1 MDKVNPAIRKRQQIS
16 RANQLMFVWIA
27 GVSVVVGFS
36 LVLALFLSQ
45 KIIFGEKV
53 LSEKGKTVAALENN
67 LKAAPELKNNIRAL
81 NTDTNLRK
89 TRLNTDDSALQ
100 SVLDALPAD
109 ANSTAMAASLQKKLL
124 TGVPD
129 VILESLRV
137 DAVNESASGDV
148 EIESDTA
155 SEPGAIGFTF
165 VVSAPAKNG
174 EGQENLRKIL
184 LQLESSIRPFTVN
197 TLSIESQGAR
207 VTLTASGVGYYEPAK
222 TLTLRNKVVRP

>member
-1 MDKVNPAIRKRQQIS
+1 MEKVNPAIRKRQQIS

-36 LVLALFLSQ
+36 VVLALFLGQ
-45 KIIFGEKV
+45 KIIFGERV
-53 LSEKGKTVAALENN
+53 LAEKGKTVSTLEKN
-67 LKAAPELKNNIRAL
+67 LQAAPALKDNIRAL
-81 NTDTNLRK
+81 NTNENLRK

-129 VILESLRV
+129 VVLESLRV
-137 DAVNESASGDV
+137 DAVNDSGDSEAEGDV
-148 EIESDTA
+148 AT
-155 SEPGAIGFTF
+155 EPGSIGFTF
-165 VVSAPAKNG
+165 AVSAPSG
-174 EGQENLRKIL
+174 SQDGLRQIL
-184 LQLESSIRPFTVN
+184 QQLERSIRPFTIK

-222 TLTLRNKVVRP
+222 TLNLTNKVVRP